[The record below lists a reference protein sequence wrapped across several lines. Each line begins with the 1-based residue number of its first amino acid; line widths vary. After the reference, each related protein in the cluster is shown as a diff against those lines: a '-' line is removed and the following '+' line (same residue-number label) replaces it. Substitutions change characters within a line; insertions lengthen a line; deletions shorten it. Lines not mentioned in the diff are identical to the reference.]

1 MPQNYPTILLALS
14 TDTMLK
20 IRWFHSTLCQL
31 RRSLWTGNEPLS
43 ESDPEVFNLLKH
55 EKRRQVE
62 GLELI
67 ASENFTS
74 RDVREAVGSCATN
87 KYAEGYPNARYYGGC
102 KYIDQIELL
111 CQKRA
116 LETFRLD
123 PSMWG
128 CNVQAY
134 SGSPANLAVFTG
146 ILKPHER
153 IMGLDLPAGGH
164 LTHGYMTDTKRIS
177 ATSIFFESMPYG
189 VNEKGIIDYDKL
201 HMTAKLFRPKIIIA
215 GYSAYPRLLDYKR
228 FKEICDDV
236 GAYLHSDMAHITGLV
251 AAGVVNDPFEYS
263 DIVTCTTHKSLRG
276 PRGGLIFYR
285 EGVRGQDKKGND
297 IMYDLKDKIDFSL
310 FPSLQGGPHMHTIS
324 GLAVALKN
332 AQSSEFKEYQNQ
344 VLSNAKALGEELQNL
359 GHKLVSDGTDNH
371 IVLLD
376 LRPKGIAMNSMLRS
390 FNRTAGIANKLC
402 RLYRCST
409 PAATVTFR
417 HPAPTCLSARLM
429 SNDSTLTSALNNEI
443 LHEEGAV
450 SYDSSQPSD
459 FSRSV
464 EGATIIL
471 QKQFN
476 NETIRVELDLNNNTE
491 LAPAE
496 DDPEETPPQYL
507 PSFKIEVS
515 KPQGKLV
522 FNCNYHMTIY
532 PRASPC
538 STVTT
543 T

>member
-376 LRPKGIAMNSMLRS
+376 LRPKGIDGLKVD
-390 FNRTAGIANKLC
+390 RTLELAGMTSNPYQLVGDEDPDNAPGGIRFGTCAVTTRGAGIFELREIAHIVDQGVNLAKL
-402 RLYRCST
+402 
-409 PAATVTFR
+409 AAAEGGCFEEV
-417 HPAPTCLSARLM
+417 LEARFKREMVDL
-429 SNDSTLTSALNNEI
+429 EKKI
-443 LHEEGAV
+443 RYV
-450 SYDSSQPSD
+450 S
-459 FSRSV
+459 
-464 EGATIIL
+464 
-471 QKQFN
+471 
-476 NETIRVELDLNNNTE
+476 
-491 LAPAE
+491 
-496 DDPEETPPQYL
+496 
-507 PSFKIEVS
+507 
-515 KPQGKLV
+515 GKLRDPGE
-522 FNCNYHMTIY
+522 HSDI
-532 PRASPC
+532 
-538 STVTT
+538 
-543 T
+543 